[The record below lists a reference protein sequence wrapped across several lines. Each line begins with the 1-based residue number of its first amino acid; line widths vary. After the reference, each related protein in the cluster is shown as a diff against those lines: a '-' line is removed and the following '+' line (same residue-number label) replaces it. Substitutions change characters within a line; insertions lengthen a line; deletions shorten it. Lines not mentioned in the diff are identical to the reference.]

1 MHLQLNWY
9 PLSGS
14 NYAPN
19 PCFRPP
25 ERVWDRPNSPAWG
38 GLDLH
43 PSRLGMKGAQM
54 GEVRSAA
61 LRRLMLPHMARR
73 VARTGAVLGGNDAE
87 LNDLVAAL
95 ESEDEERAAATERH
109 DKKPAAMQFAWPML
123 ASCLL
128 LRVRSIPAD
137 QYATKRRFSACSS
150 RISRQSR
157 PECSISRQHPVQIR
171 ACGAKWRPNSTV
183 RPPQATYFYF
193 AAHTAA
199 LATVHLQ
206 ELSEHTLDGSGDIR
220 YPDWDKVLAPL
231 CEAGEVYR
239 CFVAER
245 VRSELLGDVRLA
257 ARSRVNSGH
266 VTALVRADARSF
278 RHYDNDSDARQRGTF
293 APLSLRAAWGPFILF
308 AVVREGS
315 PLQMAIDQLQPQQE
329 HVDLSSPPRRR

>member
-1 MHLQLNWY
+1 M
-9 PLSGS
+9 
-14 NYAPN
+14 
-19 PCFRPP
+19 
-25 ERVWDRPNSPAWG
+25 
-38 GLDLH
+38 
-43 PSRLGMKGAQM
+43 
-54 GEVRSAA
+54 
-61 LRRLMLPHMARR
+61 
-73 VARTGAVLGGNDAE
+73 
-87 LNDLVAAL
+87 
-95 ESEDEERAAATERH
+95 
-109 DKKPAAMQFAWPML
+109 
-123 ASCLL
+123 
-128 LRVRSIPAD
+128 
-137 QYATKRRFSACSS
+137 
-150 RISRQSR
+150 
-157 PECSISRQHPVQIR
+157 
-171 ACGAKWRPNSTV
+171 

-199 LATVHLQ
+199 LATVLQ